1 MLPVQPIAEEG
12 ATSLSS
18 AREEKVV
25 KIINVTDSEEEF
37 KVFDQPDLTE
47 SPSTTSKFLPSAQI
61 SADQEIADIP
71 KTMVLQRRKDTSLL
85 KFLESHA
92 GGSTPEVAI
101 QPRPPTPLPTHTFP
115 SEQPEKKRKR
125 DRKGKEITEEGEV
138 VPSKDYQEN
147 KTEAFLCSSWL

>member
-25 KIINVTDSEEEF
+25 KIINVTDSKEEF

-61 SADQEIADIP
+61 SADQETADIP

-85 KFLESHA
+85 KHLESHA
-92 GGSTPEVAI
+92 RGSTPEVAI
-101 QPRPPTPLPTHTFP
+101 QPRPP
-115 SEQPEKKRKR
+115 
-125 DRKGKEITEEGEV
+125 
-138 VPSKDYQEN
+138 N
-147 KTEAFLCSSWL
+147 SSSYSHFSF